1 MDPSLPAP
9 HAPLPTGSLSR
20 TLLLG
25 LALLASVAACSSE
38 AEVRPRN
45 LLMITLDTTRAD
57 HLGCYGY
64 FRDTTPNLDRLAEE
78 SVLFERCIV
87 PMATTLPAHIS
98 ILTGTHPEEHG
109 VLANASQGGRR
120 FVPAPGLQS
129 FTAVARAAGYE
140 TAAFVSALP
149 LKQGSGAE
157 TGFEVFDQGDK
168 KYRRGDR
175 TVDAALEWFERRDA
189 SGAPFFLWVHL
200 FDAHWPYRKHPEYD
214 GLFTNDEGLE
224 QYLAERRIPD
234 SAPRP
239 LANEVEDA
247 RELTNQYDVELRF
260 QDAQMERVLAAVR
273 EAGLWDETVVLVVGD
288 HGDGL
293 CQHGL
298 AAHGDS
304 WNEQLHAPL
313 IVRAPGLE
321 PARIQRTVS
330 LLGTMPTVIPLL
342 GLSGAEA
349 FLRASTGTDLLA
361 SPQPETVFSRDT
373 GRERGV
379 VLVRYTLTGER
390 WKYFRIEHADGR
402 VTEEL
407 YDLRADPYE
416 LEDVA
421 AANPDVCEQWREDL
435 LAQRAEFRRR
445 GDELRGGGETLGPMD
460 PELERELQ
468 SLGYGDSGGSGDSGG
483 DE

>member
-1 MDPSLPAP
+1 MDPSN
-9 HAPLPTGSLSR
+9 SVSR
-20 TLLLG
+20 A
-25 LALLASVAACSSE
+25 LALVLAAWLGTAACSSDAPQDE
-38 AEVRPRN
+38 ARPRN
-45 LLMITLDTTRAD
+45 LVMITLDTTRAD

-64 FRDTTPNLDRLAEE
+64 FRDTTPFLDRLAEE

-87 PMATTLPAHIS
+87 PMATTLPSHVS

-120 FVPAPGLQS
+120 FVPVPSLRS
-129 FTAVARAAGYE
+129 FAEVARAAGYE

-149 LKQGSGAE
+149 LKGGSGAE
-157 TGFEVFDQGDK
+157 TGFEVFDQGEK

-175 TVDAALEWFERRDA
+175 TVDAALEWFEGRPRDHRR
-189 SGAPFFLWVHL
+189 PFFLWVHL

-214 GLFTNDEGLE
+214 GLFETDAELE
-224 QYLAERRIPD
+224 RYLAERQIPD
-234 SAPRP
+234 TAPRP

-247 RELTNQYDVELRF
+247 RELTNEYDTELRF

-321 PARIQRTVS
+321 PARVERTVS

-342 GLSGAEA
+342 GMSGTEA
-349 FLRASTGTDLLA
+349 FLEASTGTDLLA
-361 SPQPETVFSRDT
+361 GAEPEVVFSRDT

-379 VLVRYTLTGER
+379 VLVRYVLTGER

-407 YDLRADPYE
+407 YDLRADPFE
-416 LEDVA
+416 LNDVA
-421 AANPDVCEQWREDL
+421 AANAEVCAEWRAML
-435 LAQRAEFRRR
+435 LERRARYRAR
-445 GDELRGGGETLGPMD
+445 GLELRAGGEALGPLD
-460 PELERELQ
+460 PDLERELQ
-468 SLGYGDSGGSGDSGG
+468 SLGYGASGE